1 MGLSSLTLLL
11 HPYYLVNALVLTGY
25 LVVRGSY
32 ENGTLD
38 SPDRFLGMTR
48 EMEIAAIA
56 FLGAAN
62 RSRKLPTLEAIV
74 KHFVLFFHTTIVVLL
89 FFRDKRLMTWAII
102 AFCVVDFVL
111 PKPKPAAHDDV
122 EELTR
127 RSHDEI
133 VKRAAKGAVWIV
145 FYYKSWSDNCSNL
158 RRTFADVAQTYTIEG
173 KLRFAVVDVSAE
185 LSERL
190 TINCSG
196 LSNQLPTLILY
207 DGGDEVKRL
216 PPLRDG
222 QVVKTLIDKPG
233 IIAYFALDRRFA
245 ALAKSKPQ

>member
-1 MGLSSLTLLL
+1 VLLL

-48 EMEIAAIA
+48 EVEIAAIA
-56 FLGAAN
+56 FIGAAN

-74 KHFVLFFHTTIVVLL
+74 NHFVLFFHTTIVVLL
-89 FFRDKRLMTWAII
+89 FFREKRLMTWAII

-127 RSHDEI
+127 HSHDEI
-133 VKRAAKGAVWIV
+133 VKRAAKGTVWIV
-145 FYYKSWSDNCSNL
+145 FYYKSWSDNCNNL

-216 PPLRDG
+216 PPIRDG

-233 IIAYFALDRRFA
+233 IIAYFGLDRRFA
-245 ALAKSKPQ
+245 ALAKSKSQ